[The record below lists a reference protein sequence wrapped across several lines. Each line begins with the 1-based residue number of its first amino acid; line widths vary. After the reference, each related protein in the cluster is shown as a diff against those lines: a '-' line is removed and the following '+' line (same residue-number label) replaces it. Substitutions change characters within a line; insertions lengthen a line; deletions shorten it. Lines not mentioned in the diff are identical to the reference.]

1 MLNELNCKSSRNVG
15 PYRQRW
21 PGRLAGFTVLEMMV
35 VITITLLLLS
45 IAIPNY
51 RSSII
56 RSKESVLRD
65 HLFTLRS
72 LIDQYTLD
80 KKKGPES
87 LDDLVTEGYLREVP
101 TDPITNSNTTWDTET
116 DSGAV
121 FSPDQ
126 TSAGIVDVH
135 SGSSATSL
143 EGSAYSTW

>member
-1 MLNELNCKSSRNVG
+1 MNDLRYKISRTVCL
-15 PYRQRW
+15 PPRRYS
-21 PGRLAGFTVLEMMV
+21 GRPAGFTVLEMMV

-51 RSSII
+51 RSSIV

-72 LIDQYTLD
+72 LVDQYTLD
-80 KKKGPES
+80 KKKAPES
-87 LDDLVTEGYLREVP
+87 LEDLVTEGYLREVP
-101 TDPITNSNTTWDTET
+101 TDPMTNSNTTWDTET

-135 SGSSATSL
+135 SGSTATSL
-143 EGSAYSTW
+143 DGTAYSTW